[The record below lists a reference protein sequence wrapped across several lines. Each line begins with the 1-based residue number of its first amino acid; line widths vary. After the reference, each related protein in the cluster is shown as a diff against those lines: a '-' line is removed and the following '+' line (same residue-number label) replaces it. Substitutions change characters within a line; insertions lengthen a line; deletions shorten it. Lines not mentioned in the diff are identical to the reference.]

1 MGNNKPDCGSIC
13 TAILVYGTA
22 VEILDVKYQS
32 GLRFSMHTNIRISDW
47 GRKT

>member
-1 MGNNKPDCGSIC
+1 MGNDKQDCGSIC

-32 GLRFSMHTNIRISDW
+32 GLWFSMYTNIRILDG
-47 GRKT
+47 GRNT